1 MLKIIFALICTQL
14 ITKSLFASE
23 QNIIR
28 THDNVFLCETN
39 SGSVEYFFNFDDYV
53 TSTYTNSEEYE
64 LFDSE
69 SEESLSIF
77 DENIAIINY
86 PSLSNFVLINL
97 DNGKKIDANDNRSNC
112 LKISFL
118 LRCADVYNYFGL
130 RDESLAYK
138 WRYISTSKESSFM
151 SFEYLNDQN
160 KAIVK
165 YNDND
170 IFTYDFN
177 LLTETRLNNGVISE
191 SSCKN
196 VYPF

>member
-118 LRCADVYNYFGL
+118 LRCDDVYNYFGL

-177 LLTETRLNNGVISE
+177 LFTETRLNDGVTSE